1 LNGFWSEKQQYSAAH
16 QPDLRQ
22 ILLVPVIK
30 TFYIWRKKNNQI
42 NNQTVQML
50 ISFGQRVVLV
60 IIPSRNTF

>member
-30 TFYIWRKKNNQI
+30 TFYILRKKEQSNQQPNCTDADQFWAEGCVGHYPI
-42 NNQTVQML
+42 
-50 ISFGQRVVLV
+50 
-60 IIPSRNTF
+60 